1 MRKLLIL
8 ALAALTL
15 AACAPKPKLVII
27 HTNDTHS
34 HLEPIRT
41 GEDMGRGGIIE
52 RAAFVDSVRRA
63 QGAGRVL
70 LLHAGDFGQGTSYF
84 SEFGGELEID
94 MLNALGYDCVTL
106 GNHEF
111 DNGLEDLAKRLS
123 RLECPVVCAN
133 IDLAPVGLDQ
143 YVKPYVILE
152 RAGMKIGII
161 GTTSDLSTNVAA
173 SISSRIQQLDT
184 VESVNKCISEIREAC
199 DLVILLSHSGFDEDC
214 ELVPQTRGLDLV
226 IGGHSHY
233 DLDEVRE
240 LIDADGNK
248 VPMVTDGAYGINL
261 GEVKVW

>member
-1 MRKLLIL
+1 MKRLTAIL
-8 ALAALTL
+8 CAMVVC
-15 AACAPKPKLVII
+15 ACARQPQLII
-27 HTNDTHS
+27 LHTNDTHS
-34 HLEPIRT
+34 HLEPIRV
-41 GEDMGRGGIIE
+41 GEDAGRGGIIE

-94 MLNALGYDCVTL
+94 MINALGYDCVAL

-111 DNGLEDLAKRLS
+111 DNGLEDLEKRLA
-123 RLECPVVCAN
+123 RLDCPVVCSN
-133 IDLAPVGLDQ
+133 IDLAPVGLDR
-143 YVKPYVILE
+143 YVKPYVIIE

-161 GTTSDLSTNVAA
+161 GTTSNLSTNVSA

-184 VESVNKCISEIREAC
+184 AESVNRCISEMRESC
-199 DLVILLSHSGFDEDC
+199 DMIILLSHSGFDEDC
-214 ELVPQTRGLDLV
+214 ELVPLTRGLDLV
-226 IGGHSHY
+226 VGGHSHY